1 MEIPNSINTI
11 MSVVGSSDPFNTK
24 PEEATVK
31 IDNIVDTIRHNVP
44 IADYSAVEEGR
55 AYFKKDIQSERNIV
69 KNFLSLYGDTLS
81 KSVLTSAISDDIK
94 PIVQKAIL
102 ENIKSMQTSLD
113 AIGIITDTLN
123 KQKNILDVKRISFIM
138 LGYAIAIIKKIYN
151 N

>member
-31 IDNIVDTIRHNVP
+31 IDSIVDTIRHNVP

-55 AYFKKDIQSERNIV
+55 AYFKKDIQSERSII

-81 KSVLTSAISDDIK
+81 KSVITSTISDDVK
-94 PIVQKAIL
+94 PVVQRAIL
-102 ENIKSMQTSLD
+102 DNIKSMQTSLD
-113 AIGIITDTLN
+113 AIGSITDILN
-123 KQKNILDVKRISFIM
+123 KQKNILDVKRVSFIM